1 MMHGKRCGS
10 VVLQRVN
17 RVFLNWKVCSPPTDE
32 SFFQNMK
39 RSHLQIAVWR
49 CSVNADPPTV
59 YIDLY
64 GWGNDGETKYLIPL
78 LVAPDVCLVPEK
90 KMKVFRCGC
99 TSENSCKWGNCSCNN
114 SRLPCSTFCECEG
127 GINCLNL
134 FNAKIRNK
142 EDEEEHVGEE

>member
-17 RVFLNWKVCSPPTDE
+17 RVFLNWKMCSPPTDE

-99 TSENSCKWGNCSCNN
+99 TSENSCKW
-114 SRLPCSTFCECEG
+114 
-127 GINCLNL
+127 
-134 FNAKIRNK
+134 
-142 EDEEEHVGEE
+142 